1 MQSDLSLIESI
12 LWASNPFWPP
22 YCPQG
27 PDSAQ
32 HRANGPKAPDVTD
45 FVFGSERLQA
55 CSGQVTDCSWKE
67 RFFLFSRHME
77 RLSESASH
85 FGFCFDQDTIISE
98 LERTANR
105 LYSKYC
111 SHRTVSFPHQYKV
124 RLVLSPSGRVAVD
137 HMPIS
142 PVDRLPVWF
151 DISDCP
157 SEQKTP
163 YPAHKT
169 SLRRVFDMEFKRAT
183 SQGLFDTVFIDSTGQ
198 VTEGTFTNVFV
209 DMGDGMLVTPPSNA
223 GLLPGT
229 LRAEL
234 LFLGLAIQAVVSITM
249 LEKARR
255 VYLGNSVR
263 GLLPAR
269 LKSMKVV

>member
-1 MQSDLSLIESI
+1 MQPDLSLIESI

-22 YCPQG
+22 YCFPQG
-27 PDSAQ
+27 EGSSQ
-32 HRANGPKAPDVTD
+32 RRTYVSKAPDVTD
-45 FVFGSERLQA
+45 FMFGHDRVQA
-55 CSGQVTDCSWKE
+55 CSGQVTHCSWNE
-67 RFFLFSRHME
+67 RFFLFSRHIG
-77 RLSESASH
+77 RLFESASH
-85 FGFCFDQDTIISE
+85 FGFRFEQDTIISG
-98 LERTANR
+98 LESTGER
-105 LYSKYC
+105 LCAKYC
-111 SHRTVSFPHQYKV
+111 SDLIDSFTHQCKV
-124 RLVLSPSGRVAVD
+124 RLVLSASGRVTVD

-169 SLRRVFDMEFKRAT
+169 SLRRIFDMELKRAT
-183 SQGLFDTVFIDSTGQ
+183 SQGLFDTVFIDRTGQ

-209 DMGDGMLVTPPSNA
+209 DMGDGILVTPPSNA

-234 LFLGLAIQAVVSITM
+234 LCRGLAIQAVVTLDM

-255 VYLGNSVR
+255 IYLGNSVR

-269 LKSMKVV
+269 LKKNR

>member
-1 MQSDLSLIESI
+1 MQPDLSLIESI
-12 LWASNPFWPP
+12 LWASNPFWSP
-22 YCPQG
+22 YCSQG
-27 PDSAQ
+27 PDSTQ
-32 HRANGPKAPDVTD
+32 RRAYGPKAPDVTD
-45 FVFGSERLQA
+45 FIFGHERLQA
-55 CSGQVTDCSWKE
+55 CSGHVTDCSWKE
-67 RFFLFSRHME
+67 RFFLLSRHIG
-77 RLSESASH
+77 RLSESAFH
-85 FGFCFDQDTIISE
+85 FGFCFDQNTIISE
-98 LERTANR
+98 LERTGNR
-105 LYSKYC
+105 LSSKYC
-111 SHRTVSFPHQYKV
+111 SHRPVTFPRQCKV
-124 RLVLSPSGRVAVD
+124 RLVLSPSGKVAVD

-169 SLRRVFDMEFKRAT
+169 SLRRVFDMELKRAT
-183 SQGLFDTVFIDSTGQ
+183 SQGLFDTVFIDRTGQ

-209 DMGDGMLVTPPSNA
+209 DMGDGILITPPSNA

-234 LFLGLAIQAVVSITM
+234 IFLGLAIQAVVTITM

-269 LKSMKVV
+269 LKSMKAV